1 MIHELNLHPAPFKA
15 IKEEKKTIEMRLNDE
30 KKSLIQIGDFIV
42 FTNRENNEQIKCEVT
57 NIFHYKN
64 FDELYKNHSKT
75 LLGYEENEVANPDD
89 MLIYYSRERIE
100 KYGVLGIEIKLIK
113 E

>member
-1 MIHELNLHPAPFKA
+1 MIHKLYLHPAPFKA

-42 FTNRENNEQIKCEVT
+42 FTNRENNEQIKCKVI
-57 NIFHYKN
+57 NIFHYRN
-64 FDELYKNHSKT
+64 FEELYKNHSKT
-75 LLGYEENEVANPDD
+75 LLGYEENEIANPDD
-89 MLIYYSRERIE
+89 MLIYYSKERIE